1 MFTFL
6 LACTVCSGLQAK
18 VAAAVASKAYE
29 LGVARALPMPRN
41 LLKRAESH
49 MYQVDYRKYK

>member
-1 MFTFL
+1 MGG
-6 LACTVCSGLQAK
+6 CCGLQAK

-41 LLKRAESH
+41 LLKKAESH
-49 MYQVDYRKYK
+49 MYQIDYRKYK